1 MKPFNLVR
9 ALEGAPIQTIGGLP
23 ARILC
28 ADLVR
33 ESGKKL
39 VVAIECAGTEHV
51 SVRTLEGK
59 LLGATEDAVG
69 NLCMQPVK
77 KSYWLNCYPEGSA
90 IAYDTKAM
98 ADALANMSQRVAC
111 IEVTWEE

>member
-9 ALEGAPIQTIGGLP
+9 ALEGDPIQTIGGLP

-28 ADLVR
+28 ANLVR

-69 NLCMQPVK
+69 NLCMKPIK
-77 KSYWLNCYPEGSA
+77 KSYWLNCYPNGR
-90 IAYDTKAM
+90 AYTFETKDKADR
-98 ADALANMSQRVAC
+98 DALPARIAC
-111 IEVTWEE
+111 IEVAWEE

>member
-9 ALEGAPIQTIGGLP
+9 ALEGDPIQTIGGLP

-69 NLCMQPVK
+69 NLCMKPIK
-77 KSYWLNCYPEGSA
+77 KSYWLNCYASGCTVPHYSKEE
-90 IAYDTKAM
+90 
-98 ADALANMSQRVAC
+98 ADLYTANRVAC
-111 IEVTWEE
+111 IEVAWEE

>member
-9 ALEGAPIQTIGGLP
+9 ALEGDPIQTIGGLP

-28 ADLVR
+28 ADLVH

-39 VVAIECAGTEHV
+39 VVAIEREGIEYV

-59 LLGATEDAVG
+59 LLGETKCSVDD
-69 NLCMQPVK
+69 LCMKTVK
-77 KSYWLNCYPEGSA
+77 KSYWLNCYKYGKAFHYPTKEEADSQAGSSR
-90 IAYDTKAM
+90 I
-98 ADALANMSQRVAC
+98 AC
-111 IEVTWEE
+111 IEVAWEE

>member
-9 ALEGAPIQTIGGLP
+9 ALEGDPIQTIGGLP

-39 VVAIECAGTEHV
+39 VVAIACAGTEHV

-69 NLCMQPVK
+69 NLCMKPIK
-77 KSYWLNCYPEGSA
+77 KSYWLNCYKDGSTFHYATKEG
-90 IAYDTKAM
+90 
-98 ADALANMSQRVAC
+98 ADSYANKDRIAC
-111 IEVTWEE
+111 IEVAWEE

>member
-9 ALEGAPIQTIGGLP
+9 ALEGDPIQTIGGLS

-39 VVAIECAGTEHV
+39 VVAIECAGTENV

-69 NLCMQPVK
+69 NLCMKPIK
-77 KSYWLNCYPEGSA
+77 KSYWLNCYKSGVTFHFATKEEAEYHTGIGR
-90 IAYDTKAM
+90 IAC
-98 ADALANMSQRVAC
+98 LEVA
-111 IEVTWEE
+111 WEE

>member
-9 ALEGAPIQTIGGLP
+9 ALEGDPIQTIGGLP

-69 NLCMQPVK
+69 NLCMKPIK
-77 KSYWLNCYPEGSA
+77 KSYWLNCYADGRTAPHCSKEEA
-90 IAYDTKAM
+90 DDFCIA
-98 ADALANMSQRVAC
+98 NRVAC
-111 IEVTWEE
+111 IEVAWEE

>member
-9 ALEGAPIQTIGGLP
+9 ALEGDPIQTIGGLP

-39 VVAIECAGTEHV
+39 VVAIECAGIEHV
-51 SVRTLEGK
+51 SVHTLEGK
-59 LLGATEDAVG
+59 LLGATKDAIG
-69 NLCMQPVK
+69 NLCMKPIK
-77 KSYWLNCYPEGSA
+77 KAYWVNCYADGGTCTHTSKEEADVAVGTQR
-90 IAYDTKAM
+90 IACLK
-98 ADALANMSQRVAC
+98 V
-111 IEVTWEE
+111 EWEE

>member
-9 ALEGAPIQTIGGLP
+9 ALEGDPIQTIGGLP

-69 NLCMQPVK
+69 NLCMKPIK
-77 KSYWLNCYPEGSA
+77 KSYWLNCYADECTVAHSS
-90 IAYDTKAM
+90 KER
-98 ADALANMSQRVAC
+98 ADAFATTNRVAC
-111 IEVTWEE
+111 IEVAWEE

>member
-1 MKPFNLVR
+1 MKPFNLAR
-9 ALEGAPIQTIGGLP
+9 ALAGDPIQTIGGLP

-33 ESGKKL
+33 ENGKKL

-69 NLCMQPVK
+69 NLCMKPIK
-77 KSYWLNCYPEGSA
+77 KSYWLNCYKDGKTFHYPTKEGADSQAGSA
-90 IAYDTKAM
+90 RI
-98 ADALANMSQRVAC
+98 AC
-111 IEVTWEE
+111 IEVAWEE